1 MPYYLYQS
9 NAPMLTAQ
17 DYLKSSTHESILM
30 EQAVDPYANSAFQ
43 QFKSLSSKKKGK
55 FFELLYEE
63 YMTDKGCKV
72 EKPNNSNHDRICNS
86 RKKEIKG
93 SFLWGTGTHF
103 RWQQIRPGQDYDDMV
118 FVCVFPDRV
127 EFYEA
132 DKQTVTAAVEVQDE
146 KGNWIYNQHGGKTV
160 NSGTFC
166 LDGFPKDFSWM
177 KEV

>member
-1 MPYYLYQS
+1 
-9 NAPMLTAQ
+9 MLTAQ
-17 DYLKSSTHESILM
+17 DYLKSSTHKSILM
-30 EQAVDPYANSAFQ
+30 EQAVDPYANSAFK

-55 FFELLYEE
+55 FFEMLYEE

-72 EKPNNSNHDRICNS
+72 ERPDNSDHDRKCNS

-118 FVCVFPDRV
+118 FVCVYPTHV

-132 DKQTVTAAVEVQDE
+132 DKQTVTAAVEIQDE
-146 KGNWIYNQHGGKTV
+146 NGFWTHNQHGGKRV

-166 LDGFPKDFSWM
+166 LDGKPEQYPWM
-177 KEV
+177 QAV

>member
-1 MPYYLYQS
+1 
-9 NAPMLTAQ
+9 MLTAQ

-63 YMTDKGCKV
+63 YMTGKGCKV

-132 DKQTVTAAVEVQDE
+132 EKQTVTAAVEVQDE

-166 LDGFPKDFSWM
+166 LDGFPKDYSWM

>member
-1 MPYYLYQS
+1 M
-9 NAPMLTAQ
+9 
-17 DYLKSSTHESILM
+17 
-30 EQAVDPYANSAFQ
+30 
-43 QFKSLSSKKKGK
+43 
-55 FFELLYEE
+55 
-63 YMTDKGCKV
+63 
-72 EKPNNSNHDRICNS
+72 
-86 RKKEIKG
+86 
-93 SFLWGTGTHF
+93 WGTGTHF

-166 LDGFPKDFSWM
+166 LDGFPKRFLMDERSMIENKDCLEYLSTLDDDSVDLVVTDPPYFIGFDGGKGWDSQWKSEQEYLDWCEQWTAKCVRVLKPNRM
-177 KEV
+177 LCVGYTQD